1 VSFVFCFVFFSAGV
15 RRRNARLLT
24 TNHHHSSKQRQKKPT
39 TNSAC
44 CVYAL
49 STNPSAQ
56 RRLCAEIDAFFGEHG
71 QDAPLTPEAIAAHFP
86 YAEGAVKEAL
96 RYYTPVTNIPREVTA
111 LPESPDPHAWRS
123 DLIVGA
129 AKASSPH
136 GGVSSPP
143 PPLHPGIVVVAANY
157 VYQRSSEFWPRAH
170 EFLPERWVP
179 EDRGGAASVLGAST
193 PWAWTP
199 FGGGPRRCVG
209 LKFALLEAAIVIVRL
224 FQSYSFEPAPGQ
236 KVPLPMK
243 QTVTHHPDGG
253 VHVVVKR
260 REEAKQRQR

>member
-1 VSFVFCFVFFSAGV
+1 MFFFFRGG
-15 RRRNARLLT
+15 RGNARVCSPPK
-24 TNHHHSSKQRQKKPT
+24 HHHPSNNKK
-39 TNSAC
+39 TNSVC

-56 RRLCAEIDAFFGEHG
+56 RRLCAEIDAFFDEHG
-71 QDAPLTPEAIAAHFP
+71 DDAPLTPEAIAAHFP

-129 AKASSPH
+129 AKASSPSPH
-136 GGVSSPP
+136 GGGGLSSSP
-143 PPLHPGIVVVAANY
+143 PPLHPGVVVVAANY
-157 VYQRSSEFWPRAH
+157 IYQRSSEYWPRCE

-179 EDRGGAASVLGAST
+179 EERGGAASVLGATT

-199 FGGGPRRCVG
+199 FGGGPRQCVG
-209 LKFALLEAAIVIVRL
+209 LKFAMLEAAIVIVRL
-224 FQSYSFEPAPGQ
+224 FQSYNFEAAPGQ

-253 VHVVVKR
+253 VNVVVKAR
-260 REEAKQRQR
+260 RQQR